1 VVAGQQGGDMRP
13 PPPPTPRSRSPL
25 PPAPPPLHAALYVS
39 YFVFT
44 CLLFVVCVGIT
55 WTAFSNRQRIVTFV
69 QTADDKTLGPVA
81 SSLGFSGDKS
91 SILSGLTNNLNQ
103 IGLAFGVVLMLQFVT
118 IVCAVAFAHTAK
130 QWREEFHVPTEGL
143 RVVIPGLIEHK
154 GDAHKGGKG
163 GSSSSGGGGGG
174 GAAHTPVAAGTAP
187 VAVAAVTLRAQV

>member
-1 VVAGQQGGDMRP
+1 M
-13 PPPPTPRSRSPL
+13 
-25 PPAPPPLHAALYVS
+25 
-39 YFVFT
+39 
-44 CLLFVVCVGIT
+44 CVGIT

-154 GDAHKGGKG
+154 GDAPHKGGKD
-163 GSSSSGGGGGG
+163 
-174 GAAHTPVAAGTAP
+174 GAAAHHTPVAAGTAP
-187 VAVAAVTLRAQV
+187 AAAAAVTLRAQV